1 MPLPLPSAPFHFQL
15 DVRVAALRRLRWA
28 GGCCRGPPAPST
40 GQCAGASE
48 KKQCTSPGPW
58 APWGGGRRR
67 GEGCAPRPASAGFL
81 GERRSHRSLPDPH
94 RLLQPAC
101 AWTPCWWPRTEPC
114 SSAQPPPTVC
124 TRVALRS
131 CALPRTPKAGK
142 RTQNRGF
149 SPLGTY
155 DSFFLAPEVAEQE
168 VVTEKASGRP
178 RPSLPPSGR
187 PRPSLP
193 PSTTVPLLPRAGV
206 GGEARAQRRAQERQ
220 GPPAVQ
226 RSPPEPGSPGQGGLH
241 LASASPGVTGAW
253 LWERHPKMGGTWA
266 GTVRAKRAGCES
278 RGLSG
283 QRCSRGTCHTEP
295 LSKIKPRT
303 WGHLATSV
311 SAACNS

>member
-67 GEGCAPRPASAGFL
+67 GEGCPPRPASAGFL

-187 PRPSLP
+187 PRPSSPRQRAPLALPTPQHHGTPSAQSRGWGGGAGPAQGPGEAGPSRSAAVTSRAWLSRPGWPP
-193 PSTTVPLLPRAGV
+193 PSQCLPRGDRCMALG
-206 GGEARAQRRAQERQ
+206 
-220 GPPAVQ
+220 
-226 RSPPEPGSPGQGGLH
+226 
-241 LASASPGVTGAW
+241 ASPQDGWDLG
-253 LWERHPKMGGTWA
+253 RD
-266 GTVRAKRAGCES
+266 R
-278 RGLSG
+278 SG
-283 QRCSRGTCHTEP
+283 QTCWLREP
-295 LSKIKPRT
+295 RAEWSAVFTR
-303 WGHLATSV
+303 HLPHRAIIQ
-311 SAACNS
+311 N